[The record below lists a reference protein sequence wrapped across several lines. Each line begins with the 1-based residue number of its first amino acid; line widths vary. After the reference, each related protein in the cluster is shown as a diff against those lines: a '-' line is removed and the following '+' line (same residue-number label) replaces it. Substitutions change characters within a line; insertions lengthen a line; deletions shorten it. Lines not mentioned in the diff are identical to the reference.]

1 MKRIAAGE
9 GVEEQTGKRTKSSG
23 VSFFEFPF
31 IPIQPCSG
39 VDGFERLN
47 LIEEGSYG
55 VVSRAR
61 DRATGQ
67 LVALKRL
74 KRDRSMASEG
84 FPITSVREIRALK
97 KLKSNPNVVQLQ
109 QVVVGSR
116 PSDVYLVMEYVEHD
130 LHTLMSYIDPFLMSE
145 VKTLL
150 LQLLSAVASLHR
162 NWIFHR
168 DLKSANLL
176 VTNRGVVKVADFGL
190 AAEFGTGYRSRFTP
204 TVVTVRYRAPEVF
217 VSRGNYG
224 HEIDIWSVGCI
235 FAELLNHQVFFHG
248 MRDLEVLNEIFQK
261 VDVPNESSW
270 PGFRKLPDSR
280 IIKLPERPSVPLQR
294 SVPRADESAV
304 DLLSRMLAID
314 PANRITAEKALSHPF
329 FSEDPLPKH
338 PSLFPSF
345 PSKGS
350 KET

>member
-1 MKRIAAGE
+1 MKRVAKGE
-9 GVEEQTGKRTKSSG
+9 SLPDKRTK
-23 VSFFEFPF
+23 VSDRKFFEFPV
-31 IPIQPCSG
+31 IPIGSCSG

-47 LIEEGSYG
+47 VIEEGSYG

-61 DRATGQ
+61 DKETGR

-74 KRDRSMASEG
+74 KRDRSTASEG
-84 FPITSVREIRALK
+84 FPITSVREIKALK
-97 KLKSNPNVVQLQ
+97 KLKSTPNVVQLQ

-130 LHTLMSYIDPFLMSE
+130 LYTLMSNIDPFLMSE

-150 LQLLSAVASLHR
+150 LQLLSAIESMHR

-176 VTNRGVVKVADFGL
+176 ITNRGMIKVADFGL

-217 VSRGNYG
+217 VSCGNYTNA
-224 HEIDIWSVGCI
+224 IDMWSVGCI
-235 FAELLNHQVFFHG
+235 FAELLNHQVFFQG
-248 MRDLEVLNEIFQK
+248 TRDLEVLHEIFQK
-261 VDVPNESSW
+261 VDVPNENTW
-270 PGFRKLPDSR
+270 PDFRKLPDSR
-280 IIKLPERPSVPLQR
+280 IIRLPEKPSIPL
-294 SVPRADESAV
+294 SKSIPRANDSAL
-304 DLLSRMLAID
+304 DLLSQMLTID
-314 PANRITAEKALSHPF
+314 PAKRITAHQALKHPF

-350 KET
+350 EET